1 MHLSDELRQ
10 GVGRTRPE
18 GIIKNMKRRV
28 VVTGMGVLS
37 PIGNT
42 LAKFRENLKAGVSGK
57 DSGDHYEVDGHKFPP
72 VFPLRN
78 FNPRPYGTHILD
90 PFIQYAVAAA
100 DQAVLDA
107 QFDVAAVDPY
117 AIALSVSSSKGGV
130 HSLGR
135 FKERFLRNPSAIL
148 GARMFTSAVP
158 NFADQ
163 WIARRMKIQGP
174 AKCYVAAC
182 ATGTVAIVQ
191 GFRMVSEGQAEYCL
205 AGATDASITPL
216 MLGGYKNMKALA
228 TKDIRP
234 FDKRRNGFLVGEGA
248 GVVFLETLE
257 SAKARGV
264 KIYGEIVEAAY
275 GQDSKQPILFDLNE
289 HALSHTLKVLLKR
302 AGIASRDIDYMNL
315 HGTGTRHGDL
325 YETLELKEAL
335 GEEAYKI
342 PMSSTKG
349 ATGHM
354 LGATGAVEII
364 ATFLGIHE
372 EFIPPTVGLEEK
384 DPACDLDY
392 TPGKMRQRKITNA
405 VKVSMGFGGQ
415 VAAVLLRKI

>member
-1 MHLSDELRQ
+1 
-10 GVGRTRPE
+10 
-18 GIIKNMKRRV
+18 MKRRV

-42 LAKFRENLKAGVSGK
+42 LAEFRENLKKGVSGK
-57 DSGDHYEVDGHKFPP
+57 VDADHSIVEGHKFPP
-72 VFPLRN
+72 VFPLKN
-78 FNPRPYGTHILD
+78 FNARSYGTHLLD

-100 DQAVLDA
+100 EQAVLDA
-107 QFDVAAVDPY
+107 QFDIAAADPY
-117 AIALSVSSSKGGV
+117 DIALSVSSSKGGV

-148 GARMFTSAVP
+148 GARMYTSAVP

-163 WIARRMKIQGP
+163 WIARRMKIRGP

-205 AGATDASITPL
+205 AGATDASISPL

-228 TKDIRP
+228 TRDIRP
-234 FDKRRNGFLVGEGA
+234 FDKKRDGFLVGEGA
-248 GVVFLETLE
+248 GVVFLETFE
-257 SAKARGV
+257 GAKARSAR
-264 KIYGEIVEAAY
+264 IYGEIVESAY
-275 GQDSKQPILFDLNE
+275 GQDSKQAILFDFNE
-289 HALSHTLKVLLKR
+289 HALSYTLGVLLKR
-302 AGIASRDIDYMNL
+302 AGISPREIDYLNL

-325 YETLELKEAL
+325 YETLEIKEAL
-335 GEEAYKI
+335 GEEAHKI

-354 LGATGAVEII
+354 LGATGAIEII
-364 ATFLGIHE
+364 ATLLGIHE
-372 EFIPPTVGLEEK
+372 GFVPPTVGLEEK

-392 TPGKMRQRKITNA
+392 TPGKMRKHNITNA

-415 VAAVLLRKI
+415 VAAVLLRKA

>member
-1 MHLSDELRQ
+1 M
-10 GVGRTRPE
+10 
-18 GIIKNMKRRV
+18 KKRRV

-42 LAKFRENLKAGVSGK
+42 LAEFRENLKAGISGK
-57 DSGDHYEVDGHKFPP
+57 ENAEHSVVEGHNFPP
-72 VFPLRN
+72 VFRLKN
-78 FNPRPYGTHILD
+78 FNAHSCKTHLLD

-100 DQAVLDA
+100 EQAVADA
-107 QFDVAAVDPY
+107 SFDAAAADPY
-117 AIALSVSSSKGGV
+117 DIALSVSSSKGGV

-135 FKERFLRNPSAIL
+135 FKERFARNPSAIL

-191 GFRMVSEGQAEYCL
+191 GFRMVSEGEAEYCL
-205 AGATDASITPL
+205 AGATDASISPL
-216 MLGGYKNMKALA
+216 LLGGYNNMKALA
-228 TKDIRP
+228 IRDIRP
-234 FDKRRNGFLVGEGA
+234 FDIRRDGFLVGEGA
-248 GVVFLETLE
+248 GVVFLEALE

-264 KIYGEIVEAAY
+264 RIYGEIVEAAY
-275 GQDSKQPILFDLNE
+275 GQDSKQPIHFDLDE
-289 HALSHTLKVLLKR
+289 HALSYTLGALFKR
-302 AGIASRDIDYMNL
+302 AGITPQEIDTINL

-325 YETLELKEAL
+325 YETEELKAAL
-335 GEEAYKI
+335 GAQAYKI

-354 LGATGAVEII
+354 LGATGAIEII
-364 ATFLGIHE
+364 ATLLGIYE
-372 EFIPPTVGLEEK
+372 GFIPPTVGLEKK

-392 TPGKMRQRKITNA
+392 TPWKMRSCKITNA
-405 VKVSMGFGGQ
+405 IKISMGFGGQ
-415 VAAVLLRKI
+415 VAAVLLRKV

>member
-1 MHLSDELRQ
+1 
-10 GVGRTRPE
+10 
-18 GIIKNMKRRV
+18 MKRRV

-42 LAKFRENLKAGVSGK
+42 LAEFRENLKKGASGK
-57 DSGDHYEVDGHKFPP
+57 ESANHSVVEGHKFPP
-72 VFPLRN
+72 VFPLKG
-78 FNPRPYGTHILD
+78 FNPRPYGTHLLD

-100 DQAVLDA
+100 EQAVTDA
-107 QFDVAAVDPY
+107 RFDVAAADPY
-117 AIALSVSSSKGGV
+117 DIALSVSSSKGGV

-148 GARMFTSAVP
+148 GARMYTSAVP

-163 WIARRMKIQGP
+163 WIARRMKIRGP

-216 MLGGYKNMKALA
+216 MLGGYHNMKALA
-228 TKDIRP
+228 AKEIRP
-234 FDKRRNGFLVGEGA
+234 FDRRRDGFLIGEGA

-257 SAKARGV
+257 SAQARGV

-275 GQDSKQPILFDLNE
+275 GQDSKQPIHFDLTE
-289 HALSHTLKVLLKR
+289 HALSCTVGVLLKR
-302 AGIASRDIDYMNL
+302 AGITPREIDYVNL
-315 HGTGTRHGDL
+315 HGTGTKHGDF
-325 YETLELKEAL
+325 YETTEIKEAL
-335 GEEAYKI
+335 GKEAYGI
-342 PMSSTKG
+342 SMSSTKG
-349 ATGHM
+349 STGHM
-354 LGATGAVEII
+354 LGATGAIEII
-364 ATFLGIHE
+364 ATLLGIQE
-372 EFIPPTVGLEEK
+372 GFIPPTVGLEEK

-392 TPGKMRQRKITNA
+392 TPGNMRRHIVTNA

-415 VAAVLLRKI
+415 VAAVLFRKI

>member
-1 MHLSDELRQ
+1 
-10 GVGRTRPE
+10 
-18 GIIKNMKRRV
+18 MKRRV
-28 VVTGMGVLS
+28 VVTGMGILS

-42 LAKFRENLKAGVSGK
+42 LSDFRENLKAGISGK
-57 DSGDHYEVDGHKFPP
+57 EKADHSIVEGHSFPP

-78 FNPRPYGTHILD
+78 FNPRPYGTHLLD
-90 PFIQYAVAAA
+90 PFIQFAVAAA
-100 DQAVLDA
+100 EQAVQDA
-107 QFDVAAVDPY
+107 RFDLSAVDPY
-117 AIALSVSSSKGGV
+117 DIALSVSSSKGGV

-135 FKERFLRNPSAIL
+135 FKERFVRNPSAIL
-148 GARMFTSAVP
+148 GARMYTSAVP

-191 GFRMVSEGQAEYCL
+191 GFRMVSEGQAQYCL
-205 AGATDASITPL
+205 AGATDASISPL
-216 MLGGYKNMKALA
+216 MLGGYHNMKALA
-228 TKDIRP
+228 KKDIRP
-234 FDKRRNGFLVGEGA
+234 FDRRRDGFLVGEGA

-257 SAKARGV
+257 SATARGAR
-264 KIYGEIVEAAY
+264 IYGEIAEAAY
-275 GQDSKQPILFDLNE
+275 GQDSKQPIHFDKNE
-289 HALSHTLKVLLKR
+289 HALSYTLGVLLKR
-302 AGIASRDIDYMNL
+302 TGLAPREIDYMNL

-335 GEEAYKI
+335 GKEAYNI

-364 ATFLGIHE
+364 ATLLGIHE
-372 EFIPPTVGLEEK
+372 GFVPPTVGLEEK

-392 TPGKMRQRKITNA
+392 TAGKMRPRKITNA
-405 VKVSMGFGGQ
+405 IKVSMGFGGQ
-415 VAAVLLRKI
+415 IAAVLLRKA

>member
-1 MHLSDELRQ
+1 
-10 GVGRTRPE
+10 
-18 GIIKNMKRRV
+18 MKRRV
-28 VVTGMGVLS
+28 VVTGIGVLS

-42 LAKFRENLKAGVSGK
+42 LAEFCENLKKGASGK
-57 DSGDHYEVDGHKFPP
+57 TNADHSVIEGYKFPP
-72 VFPLRN
+72 VFPLKN
-78 FNPRPYGTHILD
+78 FNARSYGTHLLD

-100 DQAVLDA
+100 EQAVADA
-107 QFDVAAVDPY
+107 RFDLASVDPFD
-117 AIALSVSSSKGGV
+117 IALSVSSSKGGV
-130 HSLGR
+130 YSLGR
-135 FKERFLRNPSAIL
+135 FKERFARNPSAIL
-148 GARMFTSAVP
+148 GARMYTNAVP

-216 MLGGYKNMKALA
+216 MLGGYKSMKALA
-228 TKDIRP
+228 AQEIRP
-234 FDKRRNGFLVGEGA
+234 FDKRRDGFLVGEGA

-257 SAKARGV
+257 SAKLRGAR
-264 KIYGEIVEAAY
+264 IYGEIIESAY
-275 GQDSKQPILFDLNE
+275 GQDSKHPILFDFEE
-289 HALSHTLKVLLKR
+289 HALSYTLKVLMER
-302 AGIASRDIDYMNL
+302 AGITPREIDYINL

-325 YETLELKEAL
+325 YETVELKEAF
-335 GEEAYKI
+335 GPQTYKI

-349 ATGHM
+349 STGHM
-354 LGATGAVEII
+354 LGATGAIEII
-364 ATFLGIHE
+364 ATLLAIHE
-372 EFIPPTVGLEEK
+372 GFIPPTVGLEEK

-392 TPGKMRQRKITNA
+392 TPGKMRTRRVTNA
-405 VKVSMGFGGQ
+405 IKVSMGFGGQ

>member
-1 MHLSDELRQ
+1 
-10 GVGRTRPE
+10 
-18 GIIKNMKRRV
+18 MKRRV

-37 PIGNT
+37 PIGIT
-42 LAKFRENLKAGVSGK
+42 LEEFRENLKKGISGK
-57 DSGDHYEVDGHKFPP
+57 ENTDHSIVEGYKFPP
-72 VFPLRN
+72 VFSLKN
-78 FNPRPYGTHILD
+78 FNPRPYGTHLLD

-100 DQAVLDA
+100 EQAVTDA
-107 QFDVAAVDPY
+107 RFDVTAVDPY
-117 AIALSVSSSKGGV
+117 DIALSVSSSKGGV

-148 GARMFTSAVP
+148 GARMYTSAVP

-163 WIARRMKIQGP
+163 WIARRMKIHGP

-228 TKDIRP
+228 TRDIRP

-257 SAKARGV
+257 SAKARGTR
-264 KIYGEIVEAAY
+264 IYGEIIEAAY
-275 GQDSKQPILFDLNE
+275 GQDSKQPILFDFNE
-289 HALSHTLKVLLKR
+289 HALSYTLKVLLQR
-302 AGIASRDIDYMNL
+302 AGISSQEIDYLNL

-342 PMSSTKG
+342 PMSSIKG

-354 LGATGAVEII
+354 LGATGAIEII
-364 ATFLGIHE
+364 ATLLGIHE
-372 EFIPPTVGLEEK
+372 GFIPPTVGLEEK

-392 TPGKMRQRKITNA
+392 TPGVMRSHKITNA
-405 VKVSMGFGGQ
+405 VKLSMGFGGQ
-415 VAAVLLRKI
+415 VAAVLLRRI

>member
-1 MHLSDELRQ
+1 
-10 GVGRTRPE
+10 
-18 GIIKNMKRRV
+18 MKRRV

-42 LAKFRENLKAGVSGK
+42 LAEFRENLKKGISGK
-57 DSGDHYEVDGHKFPP
+57 ENADHSVVEGHKFPP
-72 VFPLRN
+72 VFPLKN
-78 FNPRPYGTHILD
+78 FNARPYGTHLLD

-100 DQAVLDA
+100 EQAVTDA
-107 QFDVAAVDPY
+107 RFDIAAVDPY
-117 AIALSVSSSKGGV
+117 DIALSVSSSKGGV

-148 GARMFTSAVP
+148 GARIYTSTGP
-158 NFADQ
+158 TFADQ

-216 MLGGYKNMKALA
+216 MLGGYNNMKALA
-228 TKDIRP
+228 AKDLRP
-234 FDKRRNGFLVGEGA
+234 FDKRRDGFLIGEGA
-248 GVVFLETLE
+248 GVVFLETIE
-257 SAKARGV
+257 SAKARGAR
-264 KIYGEIVEAAY
+264 IYGEIIEAAY
-275 GQDSKQPILFDLNE
+275 GQDSKQPIHFDLNE
-289 HALSHTLKVLLKR
+289 HALSYTLRVLIKR
-302 AGIASRDIDYMNL
+302 AGITPREIDYVNL
-315 HGTGTRHGDL
+315 HGTGTKRGDL

-335 GEEAYKI
+335 GEQAYKI

-349 ATGHM
+349 STGHM
-354 LGATGAVEII
+354 LGATGAIEII
-364 ATFLGIHE
+364 ATLLGIHE
-372 EFIPPTVGLEEK
+372 GFIPPTVGLEEK

-392 TPGKMRQRKITNA
+392 TPGNMRLHKITNA

>member
-1 MHLSDELRQ
+1 
-10 GVGRTRPE
+10 
-18 GIIKNMKRRV
+18 MKRRV
-28 VVTGMGVLS
+28 VITGMGVLS

-42 LAKFRENLKAGVSGK
+42 LAEFRENLKAGVSGK
-57 DSGDHYEVDGHKFPP
+57 EDKNYITAEGYEFPP
-72 VFPLRN
+72 VFPLRD
-78 FNPRPYGTHILD
+78 FDPRSCGTHLLD

-100 DQAVLDA
+100 EQAVTDA
-107 QFDVAAVDPY
+107 GFDLAAADPY
-117 AIALSVSSSKGGV
+117 TIALSVSSSKGGV

-135 FKERFLRNPSAIL
+135 FKERFMRSPSAIL
-148 GARMFTSAVP
+148 GARMYTSAVP

-191 GFRMVSEGQAEYCL
+191 GFRMVSEGDAEYCL

-216 MLGGYKNMKALA
+216 MLGGYKSMKALA
-228 TKDIRP
+228 KKEILP
-234 FDKRRNGFLVGEGA
+234 FDKRRDGFLVGEGA

-257 SAKARGV
+257 GARARGAR
-264 KIYGEIVEAAY
+264 IYGEIVESAY
-275 GQDSKQPILFDLNE
+275 GQDSKDPIQFDFKE
-289 HALSHTLKVLLKR
+289 HALSYTLKVLLDR
-302 AGIASRDIDYMNL
+302 AGIKAREIDYMNL

-335 GEEAYKI
+335 GDEAHNI

-364 ATFLGIHE
+364 ATLLGIKE
-372 EFIPPTVGLEEK
+372 GFVPPTLGLEEK
-384 DPACDLDY
+384 DPECDLDY
-392 TPGKMRQRKITNA
+392 TPRKTRAHKITNA
-405 VKVSMGFGGQ
+405 IKISMGFGGQ
-415 VAAVLLRKI
+415 IAAVLFRKV

>member
-1 MHLSDELRQ
+1 
-10 GVGRTRPE
+10 
-18 GIIKNMKRRV
+18 MKRRV
-28 VVTGMGVLS
+28 VVTGMGVFS

-42 LAKFRENLKAGVSGK
+42 LEEFSKNLKAGASGK
-57 DSGDHYEVDGHKFPP
+57 ISAEHSLIEGHKFPP
-72 VFPLRN
+72 VFPLKN
-78 FNPRPYGTHILD
+78 FDPRPYGTHLLD

-100 DQAVLDA
+100 EQAVLDA
-107 QFDVAAVDPY
+107 RFDIAAVDPY
-117 AIALSVSSSKGGV
+117 DIALSVSSSKGGV

-135 FKERFLRNPSAIL
+135 FKERFQRAPSAIL
-148 GARMFTSAVP
+148 GARMYTSAVP

-191 GFRMVSEGQAEYCL
+191 GFRMVSEGDAQYCL
-205 AGATDASITPL
+205 AGATDASISPL
-216 MLGGYKNMKALA
+216 MLGGYNNMKALA
-228 TKDIRP
+228 ARDIRP
-234 FDKRRNGFLVGEGA
+234 FDKRRDGFLVGEGA

-257 SAKARGV
+257 SAKARGAR
-264 KIYGEIVEAAY
+264 IYGEIVEAAC
-275 GQDSKQPILFDLNE
+275 GQDSKQAIHFDLTE
-289 HALSHTLKVLLKR
+289 HALSYTMGVLFKR
-302 AGIASRDIDYMNL
+302 AGITPRQIDYMNL

-335 GEEAYKI
+335 GEAAYKI

-354 LGATGAVEII
+354 LGATGAIEII
-364 ATFLGIHE
+364 ATLLGIHE
-372 EFIPPTVGLEEK
+372 SFVPPTVGLEEK

-392 TPGKMRQRKITNA
+392 TPGKMRPHKITNA
-405 VKVSMGFGGQ
+405 IKVSMGFGGQ
-415 VAAVLLRKI
+415 IVAVLLRKA

>member
-1 MHLSDELRQ
+1 
-10 GVGRTRPE
+10 
-18 GIIKNMKRRV
+18 MKRRV

-42 LAKFRENLKAGVSGK
+42 LAEFRENLKKGVSGK
-57 DSGDHYEVDGHKFPP
+57 VDADHSIVGGYKFPP
-72 VFPLRN
+72 VFPLKN
-78 FNPRPYGTHILD
+78 FNARSYGTHLLD

-100 DQAVLDA
+100 EQAVLDA
-107 QFDVAAVDPY
+107 RFDIAAADPY
-117 AIALSVSSSKGGV
+117 DIALSVSSSKGGV

-135 FKERFLRNPSAIL
+135 FKERFSRNPSAIL
-148 GARMFTSAVP
+148 GARMYTSAVP

-163 WIARRMKIQGP
+163 WIARRMKIRGP

-205 AGATDASITPL
+205 AGATDASISPL

-228 TKDIRP
+228 TRDIRP
-234 FDKRRNGFLVGEGA
+234 FDKRRDGFLVGEGA
-248 GVVFLETLE
+248 GVVFLETFE
-257 SAKARGV
+257 GAKARGAR
-264 KIYGEIVEAAY
+264 IYGEIVESAY
-275 GQDSKQPILFDLNE
+275 GQDSKQAILFDFNE
-289 HALSHTLKVLLKR
+289 HALSYTLGVLLKR
-302 AGIASRDIDYMNL
+302 AGIAPREIDYLNL

-325 YETLELKEAL
+325 YETLEIKEAL
-335 GEEAYKI
+335 GEEAHKI

-354 LGATGAVEII
+354 LGATGAIEII
-364 ATFLGIHE
+364 ATLLGIHE
-372 EFIPPTVGLEEK
+372 SFVPPTVGLEEK

-392 TPGKMRQRKITNA
+392 TPGEMKLRKITNA
-405 VKVSMGFGGQ
+405 IKVSMGFGGQ
-415 VAAVLLRKI
+415 VAAVLLRKV

>member
-1 MHLSDELRQ
+1 
-10 GVGRTRPE
+10 
-18 GIIKNMKRRV
+18 MKRRV
-28 VVTGMGVLS
+28 VVTGMGALS

-42 LAKFRENLKAGVSGK
+42 LAEFRENLKAGVSGK
-57 DSGDHYEVDGHKFPP
+57 ENTDYSIVESHKFPP
-72 VFPLRN
+72 IFPLKN
-78 FNPRPYGTHILD
+78 FDPHPYGTHLLD

-100 DQAVLDA
+100 EQAIQDA
-107 QFDVAAVDPY
+107 RFDVAAADPY
-117 AIALSVSSSKGGV
+117 DIALSVSSSKGGV
-130 HSLGR
+130 HSFGR

-148 GARMFTSAVP
+148 GARIYTSAVP

-216 MLGGYKNMKALA
+216 MLGGYQNMKALA
-228 TKDIRP
+228 KKEIRP
-234 FDKRRNGFLVGEGA
+234 FDKRRDGFLIGEGA

-257 SAKARGV
+257 SAKARGAR
-264 KIYGEIVEAAY
+264 IYGEIVEAAY
-275 GQDSKQPILFDLNE
+275 GQDSKQPIHFDFEE
-289 HALSHTLKVLLKR
+289 HALSYTLSLLLKR
-302 AGIASRDIDYMNL
+302 AGIGPRDIDYMNL
-315 HGTGTRHGDL
+315 HGTGTQHGDL
-325 YETLELKEAL
+325 YETLELKESL

-354 LGATGAVEII
+354 LGATGAIEII
-364 ATFLGIHE
+364 ATLLGIHE
-372 EFIPPTVGLEEK
+372 GFIPPTVGLEEK
-384 DPACDLDY
+384 DSACDLDY
-392 TPGKMRQRKITNA
+392 TPGKMRSCMITNA
-405 VKVSMGFGGQ
+405 VKLSMGFGGQ
-415 VAAVLLRKI
+415 VAAVLFRKVK

>member
-1 MHLSDELRQ
+1 
-10 GVGRTRPE
+10 
-18 GIIKNMKRRV
+18 MKRRV

-37 PIGNT
+37 SIGNT
-42 LAKFRENLKAGVSGK
+42 LAEFRENLKAGVSGK
-57 DSGDHYEVDGHKFPP
+57 EKAERSIIGGYEFPP
-72 VFPLRN
+72 VFPLKN
-78 FNPRPYGTHILD
+78 FGARAHKVHLLD

-100 DQAVLDA
+100 EQAVADA
-107 QFDVAAVDPY
+107 RFDISAVDPY
-117 AIALSVSSSKGGV
+117 DIALSVSSSKGGV

-135 FKERFLRNPSAIL
+135 FKERFAQNPSAIL

-182 ATGTVAIVQ
+182 ATVTVAIVQ

-205 AGATDASITPL
+205 AGSTDASITPL
-216 MLGGYKNMKALA
+216 MLGGYNNMKALA
-228 TKDIRP
+228 ARDIRP
-234 FDKRRNGFLVGEGA
+234 FDKRRDGFLVGEGA

-257 SAKARGV
+257 SAKARGAR
-264 KIYGEIVEAAY
+264 IYGEIIEAAY
-275 GQDSKQPILFDLNE
+275 GQDSKQPIHFDLAE
-289 HALSHTLKVLLKR
+289 HALSYTLGVLLKR
-302 AGIASRDIDYMNL
+302 AGILPREIDYMNL

-335 GEEAYKI
+335 GPEAYNI

-349 ATGHM
+349 STGHM
-354 LGATGAVEII
+354 LGATGAIEII
-364 ATFLGIHE
+364 ATLLGIHGG
-372 EFIPPTVGLEEK
+372 FVPPTVGLEEK

-392 TPGKMRQRKITNA
+392 TPGKMRPHKIVNA

-415 VAAVLLRKI
+415 VAAVLLRKSSLSD